1 MEDDDN
7 TEDLDLDVRTTGK
20 GQTSSSKTFVST
32 LGRHLGASVAAP
44 VLQTFSLLQA
54 SGYLKSSNGL
64 SSNIMRPVWEAIE
77 TTKKL

>member
-1 MEDDDN
+1 MEEDDN
-7 TEDLDLDVRTTGK
+7 TEGLDLGVRTAGK
-20 GQTSSSKTFVST
+20 SQTSSSKSFVSGR
-32 LGRHLGASVAAP
+32 GRHLTASLAAEVVQRFP
-44 VLQTFSLLQA
+44 LPQA